1 VLEQIPAAGTAATS
15 SPTRSHLLTRVD
27 RYDLAFPIEDVIS
40 VHAAPIVTAI
50 PSARTGILGGVRIHG
65 EPVPVADIRRCLRLQ
80 RRGVLLSDRLVLLRV
95 EGRSMAVI
103 VDEVKN
109 LIDVPTNALGGPDAL
124 FEDTPVNPRVI
135 AGIAATPDLC
145 AIVDVKGFAVADPWD
160 DDDAFRSLEVDLDE
174 EAPLAERTAALA
186 APPELQAATGIEA
199 AVFLLDGQR
208 YAVPIGSI
216 LEFFRDL
223 PHAPLIVRSGAA
235 SLVNRR
241 GDAIALY
248 DMRPLLGLRAATLPA
263 AVNGIVL
270 TLAGVRL
277 AMAVD
282 ELAGLETLSR
292 TSKAPSQP
300 GRFTLSVH
308 TGPNGT
314 VQLIDVAALLAA
326 PQLVLGNEGS
336 T

>member
-1 VLEQIPAAGTAATS
+1 MLEREILQAAQAKRNA
-15 SPTRSHLLTRVD
+15 TRSHLLTRVE
-27 RYDLAFPIEDVIS
+27 RFDLAFPIEAVLS

-65 EPVPVADIRRCLRLQ
+65 EPVPVADIRRCLRLA
-80 RRGVLLSDRLVLLRV
+80 RRAVSLTDRLVLLRV
-95 EGRSMAVI
+95 DGNTMGVI

-109 LIDVPTNALGGPDAL
+109 LIDVPTNALGGFDTL

-145 AIVDVKGFAVADPWD
+145 AIVDVKGFAVPDPWD
-160 DDDAFRSLEVDLDE
+160 DEDATRSFDVEIDDS
-174 EAPLAERTAALA
+174 APLAERTAALA
-186 APPELQAATGIEA
+186 APPEAEAETGIEA

-216 LEFFRDL
+216 LEFFRNL
-223 PHAPLIVRSGAA
+223 QHAPLVVRGGSA

-241 GDAIALY
+241 GDAVALY
-248 DMRPLLGLRAATLPA
+248 DLRPLLGLPASTLPPT
-263 AVNGIVL
+263 VNGIVL
-270 TLAGVRL
+270 TQGGVRV

-292 TSKAPSQP
+292 TATTQSQP

-308 TGPNGT
+308 PGPNGT
-314 VQLIDVAALLAA
+314 VQLIDVAALMAA
-326 PQLVLGNEGS
+326 PQLVLGNEAS

>member
-1 VLEQIPAAGTAATS
+1 MFDRETAQRVASTS

-27 RYDLAFPIEDVIS
+27 RFDIAFPIEDVIS
-40 VHAAPIVTAI
+40 VHAAPTVTKI

-65 EPVPVADIRRCLRLQ
+65 EPVPVADIRRCLRLP
-80 RRGVLLSDRLVLLRV
+80 RRGVALADRLVLLHV
-95 EGRSMAVI
+95 EGRNMAVI

-109 LIDVPTNALGGPDAL
+109 LIDVPTNALGGADTL

-135 AGIAATPDLC
+135 AGIAAIPDLC
-145 AIVDVKGFAVADPWD
+145 AIVDVKGFAVPDPWD
-160 DDDAFRSLEVDLDE
+160 DEDAFDALDE
-174 EAPLAERTAALA
+174 ELDDEAPLAERTAALA
-186 APPELQAATGIEA
+186 APPQADAVSGIEA
-199 AVFLLDGQR
+199 AVFFLDGQR
-208 YAVPIGSI
+208 YAVPVGSV

-223 PHAPLIVRSGAA
+223 PHAPLVVRGGSA

-248 DMRPLLGLRAATLPA
+248 DMRPLLGLPATKLPA
-263 AVNGIVL
+263 TVNGIVL
-270 TLAGVRL
+270 SDSGIRL

-282 ELAGLETLSR
+282 ELAGLETLSHMA
-292 TSKAPSQP
+292 KAPTQP

-308 TGPNGT
+308 PGPNGT

-326 PQLVLGNEGS
+326 PQLILGNEGS